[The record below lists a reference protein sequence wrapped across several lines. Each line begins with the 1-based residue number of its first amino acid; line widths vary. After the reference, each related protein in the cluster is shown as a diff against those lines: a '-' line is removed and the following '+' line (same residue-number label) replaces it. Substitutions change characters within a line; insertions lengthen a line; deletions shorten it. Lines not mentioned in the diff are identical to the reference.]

1 MTQPSD
7 QRTLDDQ
14 AVILHELYQSLRRAG
29 FTADEAISLCGWVL
43 IGRQGALSQVRGLLD
58 GGPHPPTTD
67 PPGA

>member
-14 AVILHELYQSLRRAG
+14 AVVLHELYQSLCRAG
-29 FTADEAISLCGWVL
+29 FQQDEAIALCGWVL
-43 IGRQGALSQVRGLLD
+43 VGRDGALNMVRRLLD
-58 GGPHPPTTD
+58 GRPDSPDTP